1 MLCALVPAVPVLLLL
16 LFIVYCLLFIII
28 IIPVARPLPVPTL
41 PPRVGKGVGAG
52 QVHGACVAGAL
63 LLLLL
68 LRAVEQQLT

>member
-1 MLCALVPAVPVLLLL
+1 MACSVPWSLLSLYCYC
-16 LFIVYCLLFIII
+16 YCLLFIII
-28 IIPVARPLPVPTL
+28 IIPVARPLPVPAL
-41 PPRVGKGVGAG
+41 PPCVGKGVGAG

>member
-1 MLCALVPAVPVLLLL
+1 MLCSLVPAVPVLVMLSL
-16 LFIVYCLLFIII
+16 LFNIIV
-28 IIPVARPLPVPTL
+28 IPVARPLPVPAL
-41 PPRVGKGVGAG
+41 PPCVGQGVGAG